1 MPLINM
7 FGRRAPFPN
16 FLSSFF
22 STVSFSF
29 AAWNNKIRIPSIPW
43 AQENQMAKTV
53 RSIFF
58 FFRSGVLRGKLPQ
71 STRSWNRITNVELV
85 ILLEAVR
92 KSWLGPFQVPMNKP
106 LVWFSFLHAEDD
118 ESDGEEEVPHE
129 EETLRIWG
137 KYKIYIKLRK
147 SIHTFWAKPLI
158 SASSIL
164 SQSIGV
170 HF

>member
-1 MPLINM
+1 MGP
-7 FGRRAPFPN
+7 RKPN
-16 FLSSFF
+16 GQNSQ
-22 STVSFSF
+22 V
-29 AAWNNKIRIPSIPW
+29 N
-43 AQENQMAKTV
+43 
-53 RSIFF
+53 FF

-129 EETLRIWG
+129 EETLRI
-137 KYKIYIKLRK
+137 
-147 SIHTFWAKPLI
+147 
-158 SASSIL
+158 
-164 SQSIGV
+164 
-170 HF
+170 

>member
-1 MPLINM
+1 M
-7 FGRRAPFPN
+7 FGRRAL
-16 FLSSFF
+16 FLIFFLRSFLLF
-22 STVSFSF
+22 RFLLRREITKLGFHQF
-29 AAWNNKIRIPSIPW
+29 HGPK
-43 AQENQMAKTV
+43 KTNGQNSQV
-53 RSIFF
+53 NFF